1 MLSVLEQILVAAR
14 RLSASDVHLKV
25 GLPPIYRIKG
35 DLRTV
40 RDVPPISV
48 EALMEFAEVAM
59 NPKQREDF
67 EKFHEVDLA
76 YSTSDGVRFRT
87 NIFLQRGVP
96 GAVLRLIPPDIPPFE
111 SLGLP
116 DVVLRIAE
124 EQRGLVLVTGV
135 TGSGKSTTL
144 AAMIDHINRI
154 KACHIVT
161 VEDPI
166 EFTFTDKRSVIN
178 QRELGLDTTSFTRAL
193 RAALRQ
199 DPDVVLVG
207 EMRDVETIEIA
218 LLAAETGH
226 LVLSTLHTTD
236 AVETVNRII
245 AAFPPHQ
252 QNQIRLQLASAL
264 RGVVSQRLLPQADR
278 KRMIPA
284 VEVLVNTARVH
295 DLIEDPQRT
304 SEIHDAIKDGLH
316 PYGMISF
323 DQSLTDLV
331 RKRLVTYETALRH
344 STNPDDFALYFRG
357 VSGGGNTSSWL
368 DQGTS
373 TPDAQNGAR

>member
-1 MLSVLEQILVAAR
+1 MLDVLERVLAAAK
-14 RLSASDVHLKV
+14 RLGASDVHLKV

-40 RDVPPISV
+40 RDVPPITR
-48 EALMEFAEVAM
+48 EAIEAFAEVAM
-59 NPKQREDF
+59 NDRQRKDF
-67 EKFHEVDLA
+67 QDYHECDLA
-76 YSTSDGVRFRT
+76 YSTPEGVRFRT
-87 NIFLQRGVP
+87 NIFMQRGIP
-96 GAVLRLIPPDIPPFE
+96 GAVLRLIPPDVPPFE
-111 SLGLP
+111 TLGLP
-116 DVVLRIAE
+116 DVVLRLSE
-124 EQRGLVLVTGV
+124 ETRGLLLVTGV

-144 AAMIDHINRI
+144 AAMIDHINRSS
-154 KACHIVT
+154 ACHIVT
-161 VEDPI
+161 IEDPI
-166 EFTFTDKRSVIN
+166 EFAFTDKRSVVN

-236 AVETVNRII
+236 AVETVNRVIG
-245 AAFPPHQ
+245 AFPPHQ

-264 RGVVSQRLLPQADR
+264 KGVISQRLLQQADR

-284 VEVLVNTARVH
+284 VEVLVNTARVRE
-295 DLIEDPQRT
+295 LIEDPVRT
-304 SEIHDAIKDGLH
+304 NEIRQAIAEGRD

-331 RKRLVTYETALRH
+331 QRRLVTYEMALTH
-344 STNPDDFALYFRG
+344 ATNPDDFALYFRG
-357 VSGGGNTSSWL
+357 VTGGRSDWIQR
-368 DQGTS
+368 D
-373 TPDAQNGAR
+373 GASP

>member
-1 MLSVLEQILVAAR
+1 MLSILEQILAAAR
-14 RLSASDVHLKV
+14 RLGASDVHLKV

-40 RDVPPISV
+40 RDVPPITK
-48 EALMEFAEVAM
+48 EVILAFSEQAM
-59 NPKQREDF
+59 NSRQREDF
-67 EKFHEVDLA
+67 EKYHECDLA
-76 YSTSDGVRFRT
+76 YMTPDGVRFRT
-87 NIFLQRGVP
+87 NIFMQRGIP
-96 GAVLRLIPPDIPPFE
+96 GVVLRLIPPDIPPFE

-116 DVVLRIAE
+116 DVVLRLAE
-124 EQRGLVLVTGV
+124 EPRGMILVTGV

-161 VEDPI
+161 IEDPI
-166 EFTFTDKRSVIN
+166 EFAFTDKRSVIN
-178 QRELGLDTTSFTRAL
+178 QRELGLDTMSFTRAL

-207 EMRDVETIEIA
+207 EMRDVETIDIA
-218 LLAAETGH
+218 MLAAETGH

-236 AVETVNRII
+236 AGETVNRII

-264 RGVVSQRLLPQADR
+264 RGVISQRLLPQADR
-278 KRMIPA
+278 KRMVPA
-284 VEVLVNTARVH
+284 VEVLVNTARVREM
-295 DLIEDPQRT
+295 IEDPQRT
-304 SEIHDAIKDGLH
+304 SEIHDAIAEGRH

-323 DQSLTDLV
+323 DQSLTELV
-331 RKRLVTYETALRH
+331 QKRIVTYDTALRH

-357 VSGGGNTSSWL
+357 ISGGASQGNEWL
-368 DQGTS
+368 DKGTS
-373 TPDAQNGAR
+373 APNAK

>member
-1 MLSVLEQILVAAR
+1 MLNHVLSAAS
-14 RLSASDVHLKV
+14 RLGASDVHLKV

-40 RDVPPISV
+40 RDVPPITKEV
-48 EALMEFAEVAM
+48 MQAFADNAL
-59 NPKQREDF
+59 NPRQKEEF
-67 EKFHEVDLA
+67 EKFHEIDLA
-76 YSTSDGVRFRT
+76 YSTPTGDRFRT
-87 NIFLQRGVP
+87 NLFLQRETM
-96 GAVLRLIPPDIPPFE
+96 GAVLRLIPAEIPAFE

-116 DVVLRIAE
+116 EVVLKLSDE
-124 EQRGLVLVTGV
+124 SRGLVLVTGV

-144 AAMIDHINRI
+144 ASMLDHINHTR
-154 KACHIVT
+154 ACHIVT

-166 EFTFTDKRSVIN
+166 EFTFTDKRCVIN
-178 QRELGLDTTSFTRAL
+178 QRELGLDTTSFSRAL

-218 LLAAETGH
+218 ILASETGH

-252 QNQIRLQLASAL
+252 QNQMRLQLASCL
-264 RGVVSQRLLPQADR
+264 KGVISQRLLPQVDR

-284 VEVLVNTARVH
+284 VEVLINTGRVREM
-295 DLIEDPQRT
+295 IEDPVRT
-304 SEIHDAIKDGLH
+304 HEIHDAIREGRH
-316 PYGMISF
+316 PYGMLSF
-323 DQSLTDLV
+323 DQSLTELV
-331 RKRLVTYETALRH
+331 QKNLVAYETALRNA
-344 STNPDDFALYFRG
+344 TNPDDFALHFQG
-357 VSGGGNTSSWL
+357 VSGGGDTDWM
-368 DQGTS
+368 QM
-373 TPDAQNGAR
+373 PNG